1 MTSRIFIGL
10 SGPTFYDY
18 QNPARQTQNDAFGA
32 PNPILENAL
41 ALTVFYDEIWFLCES
56 LCPQSLR
63 GHASIRY
70 LDRDIHKTSPNAVN
84 AVIEAL
90 SLAPEY
96 GNDDTR
102 AIVNRNF
109 EEYWPRAQSAGAYW
123 WDSEGR
129 RIDNHTRSLKILG
142 VHCVANS
149 NSPATLLTDIAV
161 HKALE
166 KQLPTTLA
174 LNSFSQKLFA
184 SKFPTQFDPT
194 MDANSTVRTGSLVIN
209 AMIKNC
215 VSPTG
220 PDPGIFDRIASSA
233 YTRQFRGYLASKNI
247 EDAAASYRD
256 IAEEIDDATRNA
268 VRREAD
274 LTHPVRGMSS
284 ILLDAAT
291 GYVGVGTVLKT
302 TNWLLGIASPP
313 PISAAAFILDL
324 NEVK

>member
-18 QNPARQTQNDAFGA
+18 QNPASQTQNDAVGA

-63 GHASIRY
+63 GHGSVRY
-70 LDRDIHKTSPNAVN
+70 LDRDIHKTTPNAVN

-90 SLAPEY
+90 SLVPDH

-102 AIVNRNF
+102 AIVSRNF

-123 WDSEGR
+123 WDAEGR
-129 RIDNHTRSLKILG
+129 RIDNHTRSLDILG

-166 KQLPTTLA
+166 KALPTTLA

-184 SKFPTQFDPT
+184 SQFPSQFDPT

-209 AMIKNC
+209 AMIENC

-256 IAEEIDDATRNA
+256 VAAEIHDATRKA

-274 LTHPVRGMSS
+274 LTHPVRGVSS

-291 GYVGVGTVLKT
+291 GYVGAGTLLKT
-302 TNWLLGIASPP
+302 ANWFLGITSPP

-324 NEVK
+324 NEVE